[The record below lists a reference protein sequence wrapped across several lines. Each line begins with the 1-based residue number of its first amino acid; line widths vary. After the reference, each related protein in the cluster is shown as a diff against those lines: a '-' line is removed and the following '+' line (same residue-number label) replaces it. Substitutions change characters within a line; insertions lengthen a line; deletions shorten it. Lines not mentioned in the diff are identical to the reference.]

1 MATNVSPLP
10 FHLHLVG
17 WGGGRSSWLPGTPP
31 MYTFMPTQPQAASG
45 WVADTLQTGPAG
57 TLSFAVGRKRAGWE
71 ILPSHGSPVEHPLIR
86 ARQEQRSRPAWPARG
101 QGPSSCAA
109 ASVAPGT
116 VQKAAPCAPSRRTKG
131 HIDWFVGAFPGVLYI
146 SLPRHR
152 NEEAECSEEGRGRH
166 TSIRVG
172 FFILSISTLIRHVR
186 EGSSILGRAAIF
198 IKHATSLITVC

>member
-17 WGGGRSSWLPGTPP
+17 GPHGFQAPLKCTRSCPPNLRLLKDVRRTHCRQAQLESYHLLLGGSGLGGKSSRSEGS
-31 MYTFMPTQPQAASG
+31 
-45 WVADTLQTGPAG
+45 
-57 TLSFAVGRKRAGWE
+57 RA
-71 ILPSHGSPVEHPLIR
+71 EHPLTR
-86 ARQEQRSRPAWPARG
+86 AGQEQRSGPAWPARG

-109 ASVAPGT
+109 ASVAPRT
-116 VQKAAPCAPSRRTKG
+116 VPKAVPCTPSRCTKG

-152 NEEAECSEEGRGRH
+152 NEEAGCSEEGRGRH
-166 TSIRVG
+166 TSIRMG
-172 FFILSISTLIRHVR
+172 FFILSIRTLIRHVR

-198 IKHATSLITVC
+198 IKRATSLITVH